1 MAATTTTSC
10 GSFFS
15 FRPSSV
21 EPRIRSSAASTTS
34 GCGKFDGMAMWLIN
48 GVSAAFFA
56 SLQRCSCIRIATHED
71 EGEDANDLPLMYNDG
86 NYGVSSTTTSSCS
99 SRRPIL
105 MTKGKKNSEAF
116 Y

>member
-1 MAATTTTSC
+1 MSATTTTSC
-10 GSFFS
+10 GGFS
-15 FRPSSV
+15 GLRPSSV
-21 EPRIRSSAASTTS
+21 EPRIQSSAATSTP
-34 GCGKFDGMAMWLIN
+34 GCGKLDGMAMWFIN

-71 EGEDANDLPLMYNDG
+71 EGEDANDLPLMYSDG
-86 NYGVSSTTTSSCS
+86 NYGISSSSCS

-105 MTKGKKNSEAF
+105 TKGKKNEVF

>member
-1 MAATTTTSC
+1 MSATTTTSC
-10 GSFFS
+10 GGFFS
-15 FRPSSV
+15 LRSNSI
-21 EPRIRSSAASTTS
+21 EPRTRSSTVSSTS

-56 SLQRCSCIRIATHED
+56 SLQGCSCIRIATHED

-86 NYGVSSTTTSSCS
+86 NYGISSSSC

-105 MTKGKKNSEAF
+105 TKEKKNEAF

>member
-10 GSFFS
+10 GGFFG

-21 EPRIRSSAASTTS
+21 EPRPIRSSAATPS
-34 GCGKFDGMAMWLIN
+34 CGKLDGMAMWFVN
-48 GVSAAFFA
+48 GVCAAFFA
-56 SLQRCSCIRIATHED
+56 SLERCSCIRIATHED
-71 EGEDANDLPLMYNDG
+71 EGEDANDLPLINSDG
-86 NYGVSSTTTSSCS
+86 NYGISSSSC

-105 MTKGKKNSEAF
+105 ITKGKKNEAF